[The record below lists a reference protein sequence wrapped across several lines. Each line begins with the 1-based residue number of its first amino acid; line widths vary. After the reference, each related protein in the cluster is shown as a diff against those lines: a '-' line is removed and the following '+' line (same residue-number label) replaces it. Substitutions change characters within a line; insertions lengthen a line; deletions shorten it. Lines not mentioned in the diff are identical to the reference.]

1 MAKGLTGLWLR
12 GLARAAKAQQAR
24 NKKMLKL
31 VLATPKP
38 KRARKTAPAKRPA
51 SAQENTRARSARN
64 GTVRSAT
71 DGTTTRSRTLAK
83 APSTTLRGKWLRSY
97 YASAESGA
105 APGRRMSYW
114 LYLPS
119 TPAGEPM
126 PLLVMLH
133 GCQQTA
139 TQFADGTRMNRLA
152 EEKGFAVL
160 YPQQS
165 VRGHP
170 NRCWHWYERNTQHGG
185 DDVKLIVG
193 VIGKVMESYSVDRRR
208 VYLAGLSAGAAMAN
222 IIALNHPH
230 LIAAV
235 GLHSGTIFGAGH
247 SRLGALSVMQLGSS
261 RSPLPAIDEAANRST
276 PFPIMPAILIHG
288 QQDSV
293 VRPINLTQLT
303 HQFSHL
309 NGLRP
314 EEQRQPVVKRA
325 KSGSAPEHAYRLRDF
340 YAGKTLVLRECE
352 VHNLDHAWSG
362 GDCTIKFNDCSGPDA
377 SRMMWDFFARHR
389 R

>member
-24 NKKMLKL
+24 NKKMLKS
-31 VLATPKP
+31 VLAPPKP
-38 KRARKTAPAKRPA
+38 KRAK
-51 SAQENTRARSARN
+51 
-64 GTVRSAT
+64 
-71 DGTTTRSRTLAK
+71 K
-83 APSTTLRGKWLRSY
+83 APSSKGVRRPVSAKSSSSGPATPSRKQARGSTPTLPGKWLRSY
-97 YASAESGA
+97 YSSTDAGA
-105 APGRRMSYW
+105 VPGRRMSYW

-119 TPAGEPM
+119 TSPAEPM

-139 TQFADGTRMNRLA
+139 TQFADGTRMNQLA
-152 EEKGFAVL
+152 EEKGFVVL

-165 VRGHP
+165 LRGHP
-170 NRCWHWYERNTQHGG
+170 NRCWHWYERNTQQGG

-193 VIGKVMESYSVDRRR
+193 IIDKVVGSRAVDPRR
-208 VYLAGLSAGAAMAN
+208 VYVAGLSAGAAMAN

-230 LIAAV
+230 MIAAV

-276 PFPIMPAILIHG
+276 PFPLMPAILIHG

-309 NGLRP
+309 NGLRA
-314 EEQRQPVVKRA
+314 EEQRPQVLKRA
-325 KSGSAPEHAYRLRDF
+325 QSGSKTAHAYRLRDF

-352 VHNLDHAWSG
+352 VESLDHAWSG
-362 GDCTIKFNDCSGPDA
+362 GDCTLKFNDCNGPDA
-377 SRMMWDFFARHR
+377 SRMMWDFFVRHR

>member
-1 MAKGLTGLWLR
+1 MAKGLTGMWLR

-24 NKKMLKL
+24 NKKMLKS

-38 KRARKTAPAKRPA
+38 KRAKSAKKSAAAKGIKRP
-51 SAQENTRARSARN
+51 RS
-64 GTVRSAT
+64 TRSAT
-71 DGTTTRSRTLAK
+71 GGPATASRRPAGVL
-83 APSTTLRGKWLRSY
+83 PTTLPGKWLRSY
-97 YASAESGA
+97 YSSAEAGA
-105 APGRRMSYW
+105 VPARRMSYW
-114 LYLPS
+114 LYLPAA
-119 TPAGEPM
+119 TPAEPM

-165 VRGHP
+165 LRGHP
-170 NRCWHWYERNTQHGG
+170 NRCWHWYERNTQQGG

-193 VIGKVMESYSVDRRR
+193 VIGKVMETRSVDPCR

-230 LIAAV
+230 MIAAV

-247 SRLGALSVMQLGSS
+247 SHLGALSVMQLGSS

-276 PFPIMPAILIHG
+276 PFPLMPAILIHG

-303 HQFSHL
+303 QQFSRL

-314 EEQRQPVVKRA
+314 EEQRPPVMKRA
-325 KSGSAPEHAYRLRDF
+325 QSGSKSAHAYRLRDF
-340 YAGKTLVLRECE
+340 YAGRTLVLRECE
-352 VHNLDHAWSG
+352 VESLDHAWSG
-362 GDCTIKFNDCSGPDA
+362 GDCTLKFNDCSGPDA

>member
-12 GLARAAKAQQAR
+12 GLARATKTQQAR
-24 NKKMLKL
+24 TRKL
-31 VLATPKP
+31 IKSVLATPKP
-38 KRARKTAPAKRPA
+38 RRVKKAAPAKRGKPA
-51 SAQENTRARSARN
+51 AAPARKA
-64 GTVRSAT
+64 AT
-71 DGTTTRSRTLAK
+71 SRPATL
-83 APSTTLRGKWLRSY
+83 PGKWLGSY
-97 YASAESGA
+97 YSSAGTGERPA
-105 APGRRMSYW
+105 RRMNYW

-119 TPAGEPM
+119 SADAPM
-126 PLLVMLH
+126 PLVVMLH

-165 VRGHP
+165 LRGHP
-170 NRCWHWYERNTQHGG
+170 NRCWHWYERATQRGG

-193 VIGKVMESYSVDRRR
+193 VIGKVMEKHSVDPGR
-208 VYLAGLSAGAAMAN
+208 VYVAGLSAGAAMAN
-222 IIALNHPH
+222 IIALNHPQ

-235 GLHSGTIFGAGH
+235 GLHSGTIFGAAH
-247 SRLGALSVMQLGSS
+247 SRLGALSVMQLGSAK
-261 RSPLPAIDEAANRST
+261 SPLPAIEDATSGVT
-276 PFPIMPAILIHG
+276 PFPLMPAILIHG
-288 QQDSV
+288 RQDSL

-314 EEQRQPVVKRA
+314 EGQRAPVLKRA
-325 KSGSAPEHAYRLRDF
+325 KAGSNPVNAYRLRDF
-340 YAGKTLVLRECE
+340 HDGRTLVLRECE
-352 VHNLDHAWSG
+352 VFNLDHAWSG
-362 GDCTIKFNDCSGPDA
+362 GDCTLKFNDCSGPDA
-377 SRMMWDFFARHR
+377 SAMMWDFFARHR